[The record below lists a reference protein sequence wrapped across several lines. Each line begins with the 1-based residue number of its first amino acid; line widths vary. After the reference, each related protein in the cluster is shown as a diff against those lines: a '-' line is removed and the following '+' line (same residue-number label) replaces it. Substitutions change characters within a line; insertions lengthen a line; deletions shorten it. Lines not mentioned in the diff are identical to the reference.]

1 MKKSFVSELSWLFKL
16 EEIRKKIHENANIP
30 MLHVNE
36 EEAKKMLARIKQ
48 EQDLIIEKAVKE
60 EQEEKQK

>member
-1 MKKSFVSELSWLFKL
+1 MKKSFVSELSWLYKL
-16 EEIRKKIHENANIP
+16 EAIREKIHQNANIP

-36 EEAKKMLARIKQ
+36 AEAKKMLARIKQ
-48 EQDLIIEKAVKE
+48 EQDLIIEKAAKE